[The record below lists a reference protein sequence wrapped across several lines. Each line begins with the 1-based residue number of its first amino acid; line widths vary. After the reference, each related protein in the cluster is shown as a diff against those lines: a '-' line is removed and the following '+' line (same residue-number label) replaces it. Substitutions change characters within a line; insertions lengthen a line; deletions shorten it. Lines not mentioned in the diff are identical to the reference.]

1 MSISAPRMAE
11 YRRPERGRSRF
22 NTLLTLLLTAAVVL
36 VGVRVGPVYFHSYQF
51 RDAMRSEAKFARVND
66 KTAAVIQRDLH
77 RKAQALS
84 LPLTR
89 KQIRVVQQRLG
100 VRIAARYEVPVDL
113 ILYRTTLSFDF
124 SADSASTF

>member
-1 MSISAPRMAE
+1 MAE
-11 YRRPERGRSRF
+11 HRRPERGRGRF
-22 NTLLTLLLTAAVVL
+22 NTLLALLLTAAVVL

-66 KTAAVIQRDLH
+66 KAAAVIQRDLY
-77 RKAQALS
+77 RKAQELS